1 VKPPVLHLVGALPAQ
16 WRGPGGARGEAL
28 GFADQE
34 VLDVP
39 GRPRVIH
46 VPGHTAG
53 NTALSLDDREVLIVG
68 DTLST
73 LSLSRGEESE
83 PQLLPPCMNE
93 DHDRA
98 LASLEKIELINASWS
113 CPLTVFRGREVRSR
127 PSSWPGRSRPGQG
140 ERPVLRLPTRM
151 CLPPPLRPSG

>member
-1 VKPPVLHLVGALPAQ
+1 
-16 WRGPGGARGEAL
+16 L

-98 LASLEKIELINASWS
+98 LASLEKIELINARWS
-113 CPLTVFRGREVRSR
+113 ARSRSSVGGKSAAGRQAGPAGRGQDKVRGLCCGCRQGCACPLPCARRGEQSR
-127 PSSWPGRSRPGQG
+127 PCNP
-140 ERPVLRLPTRM
+140 
-151 CLPPPLRPSG
+151 